1 MGMLERLDAELAS
14 MRDQLAEMNQRVSS
28 VESGV
33 PAQVAPLHVQ
43 LAPEAIEQIAAAVAG
58 LSAAGV
64 EALGE
69 ALAAGGDDL
78 AVSIATLVQGEIER
92 TLAEAGLDVVVTS
105 EAPEGLGESP
115 VTGNQDV
122 DPAVANAPVAEAPVA
137 EAPVAEAPVVEA
149 PVAEAPVVET
159 AEPVPEAPASPAAV
173 AAPVVSLADSVA
185 LNHAEPTSA
194 GQRGGFGIVEED
206 DPDAFSDDA
215 DRPTIALSEL
225 DDPFLDALIRR
236 EPLSA

>member
-1 MGMLERLDAELAS
+1 MGILERLDAELAS

-92 TLAEAGLDVVVTS
+92 TLAEAGLDVVVAS
-105 EAPEGLGESP
+105 EVPEGLGESP
-115 VTGNQDV
+115 VTENQDV
-122 DPAVANAPVAEAPVA
+122 DPAVA
-137 EAPVAEAPVVEA
+137 EAPVAEAPVV
-149 PVAEAPVVET
+149 EAPVVET

-194 GQRGGFGIVEED
+194 GQRGGFGIVDED

>member
-43 LAPEAIEQIAAAVAG
+43 LAPEAIEQIVAAVAG

-92 TLAEAGLDVVVTS
+92 TLAEAGLDVAVTS
-105 EAPEGLGESP
+105 EVSEGLGESP

-122 DPAVANAPVAEAPVA
+122 DPAVA
-137 EAPVAEAPVVEA
+137 EAPVVEA
-149 PVAEAPVVET
+149 PVVEAPVVEAPVVET

-194 GQRGGFGIVEED
+194 GQRGGFGIVDED